1 MQGSVYAEQGEWIV
15 VPANRREHRHF
26 SKNGGKPDGQGDSGI
41 EGIRKRKWAVWVA
54 HYFIIGKKFGSGNRG
69 FSQKLVLLMSM
80 AQNGHIQEIML
91 RFLNGES
98 SDEEAKALQ
107 EWIDENPSNKDEFE
121 LTRRLWTDSG
131 DAVLLPVDTDK
142 AWQQVSAQTI
152 GKQAKVVRLFPWKRV
167 VAIAASV
174 ILIVGGYYFFNQSR
188 QTQWNVTLAD
198 NGNKKIELPDGTQI
212 MIRKGSRL
220 SVPDDYGDGR
230 REVKIEGEAF
240 FEVKHDAKNPFA
252 VLTAKSIIRDI
263 GTAFL
268 VHSSDSLEEVTVM
281 EGEVSFAVRQ
291 QNEIPLLLKAGES
304 AVLKNNIPRKA
315 TTDTANVLS
324 WKSGILKFNN
334 TPLLY
339 VVKDL
344 EDFYEIEMVL
354 PGELSSVQI
363 TAEFRNEPMEQVLK
377 ELQLFTGLKFERSGK
392 VVVISK

>member
-1 MQGSVYAEQGEWIV
+1 M
-15 VPANRREHRHF
+15 NM
-26 SKNGGKPDGQGDSGI
+26 PD
-41 EGIRKRKWAVWVA
+41 
-54 HYFIIGKKFGSGNRG
+54 N
-69 FSQKLVLLMSM
+69 
-80 AQNGHIQEIML
+80 NHIQEIML

-107 EWIDENPSNKDEFE
+107 EWIDENPSHKDEFE
-121 LTRRLWTDSG
+121 LTKRLWTDSA
-131 DAVLLPVDTDK
+131 DAALLPVDTDK

-188 QTQWNVTLAD
+188 QTQWNETLAD

-212 MIRKGSRL
+212 MIRKGSKL

-230 REVKIEGEAF
+230 REVKIEGEAY

-252 VLTAKSIIRDI
+252 VLTTKSIIRDI

-268 VHSSDSLEEVTVM
+268 VHSTDSVEVVTVM
-281 EGEVSFAVRQ
+281 EGEVSFAAKQ
-291 QNEIPLLLKAGES
+291 QNEKPLLLKAGES
-304 AVLKNNIPRKA
+304 AVLKNNVPRKETA
-315 TTDTANVLS
+315 DTANVLS
-324 WKSGILKFNN
+324 WSSGVLRFNN
-334 TPLLY
+334 TILSL
-339 VVKDL
+339 VAADL
-344 EDFYEIEMVL
+344 EDYYEVQVEL
-354 PGELSSVQI
+354 PDSLRDVQI
-363 TAEFRNEPMEQVLK
+363 TAEFRNESIDQVLK